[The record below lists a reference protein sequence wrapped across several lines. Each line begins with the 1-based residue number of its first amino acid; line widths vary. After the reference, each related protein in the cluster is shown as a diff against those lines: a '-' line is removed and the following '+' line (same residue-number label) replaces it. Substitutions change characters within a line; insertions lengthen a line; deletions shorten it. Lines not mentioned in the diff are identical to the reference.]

1 MMSWFQGLLSISS
14 VRRYIQAFTD
24 NEAGWYKLTLIESR
38 VESVRLHSLT
48 PVLTVSGYT
57 H

>member
-1 MMSWFQGLLSISS
+1 MSWFQGLLSISS